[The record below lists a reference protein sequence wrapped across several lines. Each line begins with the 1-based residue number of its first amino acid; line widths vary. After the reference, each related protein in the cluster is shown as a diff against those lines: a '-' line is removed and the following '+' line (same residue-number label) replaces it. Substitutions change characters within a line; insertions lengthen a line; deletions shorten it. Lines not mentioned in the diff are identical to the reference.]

1 MKFLFTVF
9 SILLTC
15 MTFVGT
21 AHADVIDPGN
31 PYRRPPR
38 PAGEPLTRVYRMR
51 KPDFSL
57 TKAKEKQDA
66 YVLRV
71 TLPGPCKWEYNVFA
85 AVDGTT
91 REVGRGGAYSVQDFN
106 KDSDSREIGL
116 KIPEGKDKAEFLIN
130 VQFCLYRFVE
140 TSFGP
145 KVYGTDRR
153 AVALE
158 GVYELSTVDGKTVLN
173 KL

>member
-31 PYRRPPR
+31 PYRKPPR
-38 PAGEPLTRVYRMR
+38 PVREPLTRVYKMR
-51 KPDFSL
+51 KPDFAL
-57 TKAKEKQDA
+57 TKAEEKQDA

-71 TLPGPCKWEYNVFA
+71 TLPGPCEWEYNVFT

-91 REVGRGGAYSVQDFN
+91 KEVSRGGAYSVQDFN
-106 KDSDSREIGL
+106 KESDSREIEL
-116 KIPEGKDKAEFLIN
+116 QIPEGKDKAEFLVN

-145 KVYGTDRR
+145 KVYDTDRR

-158 GVYELSTVDGKTVLN
+158 YVYELTKVDGKPVLK

>member
-9 SILLTC
+9 SVLLAC
-15 MTFVGT
+15 MTFAGA

-31 PYRRPPR
+31 PYRKPPR
-38 PAGEPLTRVYRMR
+38 PVREPLTRVYKMR
-51 KPDFSL
+51 KPDFAL
-57 TKAKEKQDA
+57 TKAEEKQDA

-71 TLPGPCKWEYNVFA
+71 TLPGPCEWEYKVFA
-85 AVDGTT
+85 AIDGTT
-91 REVGRGGAYSVQDFN
+91 KEVGGGGVYSVQDFN
-106 KDSDSREIGL
+106 RESDSREIEL
-116 KIPEGKDKAEFLIN
+116 RIPEGKEKEEFLIN

-145 KVYGTDRR
+145 KVYGTDSKT
-153 AVALE
+153 VGLE
-158 GVYELSTVDGKTVLN
+158 SVYELTTVDGKSVLK